1 MQSVIHSQNDG
12 YDVPAIS
19 AHRSRVSF
27 NAFGADQR
35 HESQYKHGKYT
46 DQNAP
51 ALQWRH
57 NERDGVSK
65 SPAARLFTQPFIQ
78 AQIKENKEAKISIWL
93 RHHNAFGA
101 ERCHESHIQTR
112 QVYQSECSDWSNRPL
127 SRLLVATTAV
137 VLIWYRNTSMTSKQ
151 MQTFTSMLV
160 RHWLIKTLPSN

>member
-1 MQSVIHSQNDG
+1 MTAMTSQRFQHI
-12 YDVPAIS
+12 V
-19 AHRSRVSF
+19 HMCVSF

-78 AQIKENKEAKISIWL
+78 AQIKENKEA
-93 RHHNAFGA
+93 
-101 ERCHESHIQTR
+101 
-112 QVYQSECSDWSNRPL
+112 P
-127 SRLLVATTAV
+127 
-137 VLIWYRNTSMTSKQ
+137 
-151 MQTFTSMLV
+151 
-160 RHWLIKTLPSN
+160 RHWPLCGEFTGDRWIPRTNGQ